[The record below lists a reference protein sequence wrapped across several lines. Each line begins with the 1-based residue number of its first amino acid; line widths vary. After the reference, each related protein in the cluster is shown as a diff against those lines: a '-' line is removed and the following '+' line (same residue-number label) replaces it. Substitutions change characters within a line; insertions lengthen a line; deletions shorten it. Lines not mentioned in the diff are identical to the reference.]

1 MGAVEEKVRAAG
13 EQRFVRNDES
23 PFTTRLR
30 EKVAELEVKL
40 EKARTAGRPTAEL
53 EAALTTQRQ
62 WLSQAGGG
70 AGRTAQ
76 PSAPA
81 TEEPAPAAAPEKKK
95 KAGGWVRADPEQERA
110 MREADAAAAAA
121 EDAERE
127 AARQASTS

>member
-30 EKVAELEVKL
+30 EKVAELEGKL
-40 EKARTAGRPTAEL
+40 DKARTAGRPTEEL

-70 AGRTAQ
+70 GAATA
-76 PSAPA
+76 APGG
-81 TEEPAPAAAPEKKK
+81 APTKAAAPKKK
-95 KAGGWVRADPEQERA
+95 TGGWVRADSGGLRTTKGGHPGWGARPRVRPA
-110 MREADAAAAAA
+110 GPDARPAA
-121 EDAERE
+121 ER
-127 AARQASTS
+127 